1 MGTKQKMQRAPQTE
15 QITVPRR
22 HCIHYLST
30 RLPKACSGIKNY
42 YINKK
47 GRKTTVP
54 PAPIFYK
61 LSAARNDIRKENESA
76 QDIGLA
82 AQDGKHV
89 AVGDDVV
96 HDHIDVQ
103 LRLDI
108 VLHIKSL
115 LYKS

>member
-1 MGTKQKMQRAPQTE
+1 M
-15 QITVPRR
+15 
-22 HCIHYLST
+22 
-30 RLPKACSGIKNY
+30 
-42 YINKK
+42 
-47 GRKTTVP
+47 P

-89 AVGDDVV
+89 IIAAVGDDVV

-103 LRLDI
+103 LRLNI